1 MGETMQVNHS
11 CRCLTSMIG
20 QNGTHSPRPMFDQ
33 VCQCAHSPQPY
44 TSQYNINKNTHL
56 SVHRSVKLAVN
67 WRCVEYEQL
76 ISQIDLVPE
85 YYEVVR
91 VFTA

>member
-1 MGETMQVNHS
+1 M
-11 CRCLTSMIG
+11 
-20 QNGTHSPRPMFDQ
+20 
-33 VCQCAHSPQPY
+33 
-44 TSQYNINKNTHL
+44 
-56 SVHRSVKLAVN
+56 HRSVKLAVN

-91 VFTA
+91 VFTAWAHLYINLRYVAPTEESISLAYALYEHPCARFFN